1 MQLLLETLLPG
12 KTVTLLLLPC
22 VKGSSCLHDLRVD
35 WHCVPASFSFA
46 VVLEGRFFCW
56 AMPTH
61 VMALTLS
68 PFVLDVLREKGEVE
82 GQYFLPCSLV
92 VQEASMEET
101 YL

>member
-12 KTVTLLLLPC
+12 KTVTLLLLLC
-22 VKGSSCLHDLRVD
+22 VQGSSHVHDLRVD

-46 VVLEGRFFCW
+46 VVLKGRFFSW
-56 AMPTH
+56 AIPTH

-68 PFVLDVLREKGEVE
+68 PSVLVVLREKGEVE
-82 GQYFLPCSLV
+82 GQRFLPSSLV
-92 VQEASMEET
+92 VQETSVEET